1 MSQYNNNNKVSDVL
15 AQMTKTIF
23 SMKGQGQKKR
33 CALAQVTKNKVW
45 DVLAQMTRNNFF
57 L

>member
-23 SMKGQGQKKR
+23 SMKGQGQKKGVR
-33 CALAQVTKNKVW
+33 LHKSQKTKFG
-45 DVLAQMTRNNFF
+45 MC
-57 L
+57 

>member
-15 AQMTKTIF
+15 AQMTKNTIF
-23 SMKGQGQKKR
+23 SMEGQGQKKR

-45 DVLAQMTRNNFF
+45 DVLA
-57 L
+57 